1 MAAKA
6 KATAKNASA
15 QPPKG
20 MTLIAGGYANSWDV
34 DTLST
39 MEGTVNDPPR
49 VVQIT
54 QGGKLQDRKCVEVK
68 TDSGERFTVWESAA
82 LVNFFEVLA
91 EKAPCRVWIHFLGYG
106 KAKKGQN
113 APKLFEA
120 AVGEE

>member
-1 MAAKA
+1 MAIAKQKA
-6 KATAKNASA
+6 KATQ

-34 DTLST
+34 EVMPILEGHVESPPKVVTL
-39 MEGTVNDPPR
+39 
-49 VVQIT
+49 T
-54 QGGKLQDRKCVEVK
+54 QGGKKTDRKCVEVK
-68 TDSGERFTVWESAA
+68 TEDGARYTLWESAA

-91 EKAPCRVWIHFLGYG
+91 EKAPCNVWVAFQGYG

-120 AVGEE
+120 AIGE